1 MSAAADLPCLRVY
14 ADEMRVALMRAVLLA
29 GLVAPGGGCT
39 KHDAPAPNPV
49 ATASA
54 PTVPSSAPAPV
65 EDGVRLAVYAFGAG
79 GPLPVDDKGNVYS
92 TVYLT
97 IASKRP
103 TLHVELQSLELR
115 DASGARVASMVSP
128 GTMMRDNRPFDDN
141 LPDGGTAQLWCSA
154 RMDTPYTA
162 LRKAAATRFA
172 AVVVVAGERRTVE
185 GAIAVPT
192 ATG

>member
-65 EDGVRLAVYAFGAG
+65 EDGMPHIGDAE
-79 GPLPVDDKGNVYS
+79 
-92 TVYLT
+92 
-97 IASKRP
+97 RP
-103 TLHVELQSLELR
+103 Q
-115 DASGARVASMVSP
+115 
-128 GTMMRDNRPFDDN
+128 
-141 LPDGGTAQLWCSA
+141 GTA
-154 RMDTPYTA
+154 TPGGH
-162 LRKAAATRFA
+162 K
-172 AVVVVAGERRTVE
+172 
-185 GAIAVPT
+185 
-192 ATG
+192 